1 MAEFRISRIRYT
13 WRNSWS
19 AATVY
24 NRDDVVRYGGST
36 WICQRQHTAGI
47 FAADQ
52 TYLANENDTQPT
64 PAWFKMT
71 DGYAWRGLWTTAP
84 TLYNPGD
91 LALQGGVIYLCVN
104 SHTSQVT
111 FDANIGDWAVYLS
124 ADNWRPVWTPAT
136 RYGIGDVVRYNGVI
150 YRCIVGHTSG
160 TTVQGLEIGNNDA
173 DDDSTG
179 ELWQVYYEGIE
190 YRGEWTTTTRYR
202 PNDLV
207 KYGGSV
213 LRCVTGH
220 VAGANITNANFVT
233 EFPGQN
239 FYDSWINTVYYA
251 IGDIVRHGG
260 YLYVASA
267 NNYASVSPSQDA
279 INWNI
284 LSKAVNFAGTW
295 SADVDYKIGDV
306 VRRGGNLY
314 IATADTTHD
323 GSSLDYL
330 DAGNW
335 EVITISQS
343 WRGSWTIGNTYSV
356 NDTVVYL
363 GNTYACNFEHT
374 AADFNLPGDNGSGFS
389 YWDLIL
395 QAGQQSGMSL
405 RGDLL
410 TYNLSRALQGDGSS
424 FGPAP
429 VAIGEENQLVIVNN
443 QNSVDYAFWG
453 DLARVK
459 YVSLDGVDDNA
470 DPERGASQFLPW
482 RTIRYACEQVDDG
495 FTGTT
500 TIKVPVGEFVEIT
513 PIIVPRNTVV
523 LGAELRSTTIRASG
537 PVAALTNYTP
547 VILAILS
554 RISGLAN
561 NVVRGLPVVKTDGNL
576 EDPVIPFTSVT
587 VNNSFDP
594 QQYLQVP
601 TVPPSF
607 DGFGQELTVPGPEIY
622 ESTTTVSVP
631 LTNFDTD
638 TIARITAII
647 NNMISYI
654 NFYVNST
661 GSNPTV
667 SGTNSLSTIASVLNV
682 ATALQ
687 QNKEFFQEEAVA
699 FVSANYS
706 TFSSISELT
715 RKFAGRFID
724 SLIYDIRYTGN
735 YKSLLEAR
743 YYRNHVLGCTE
754 TEDMFY
760 VRNST
765 GIRNCTLK
773 GLESSLNPPAAFDLY
788 QLPLGG
794 AYVSLDPGWGP
805 ADTRTW
811 INTRSP
817 YIQGVTTIG
826 TGCVGQ
832 KVDGSLH
839 NGGNRSIVSN
849 DFTQVLSD
857 GVGAWVTNNAR
868 AELVSVFSYY
878 CHIGYLAQD
887 GGIIRATNGNSSYG
901 TYGTIADGIDATEVP
916 AIARNYTRAQQA
928 IVAAAFAGD
937 FVDEIQ
943 ILEWSNAGQ
952 DYNSATAAFEGA
964 GIDADVVFEDFRD
977 DAVFEA
983 RILDANAGTAQIAQA
998 IGGGGYTLVQNNAQT
1013 GNATTITIATND
1025 PNSITEYLGMRIIL
1039 TSGAGTGQ
1047 YGYIAA
1053 YNNSTKV
1060 VTVYRE
1066 SDDQPG
1072 WDHVVPGKPLTIP
1085 LLTNTTYRIEPRVIF
1100 SAPAYEAQEIVVP
1113 TNTTWTDIIYG
1124 DTTESYS
1131 DIAVNESGTGTTIDV
1146 VAALATFNVVKQ
1158 GRNYTLTINN
1168 GGAGYQAGQLLTI
1181 DGDLIG
1187 GETPLN
1193 DLIILVTDVSDDS
1206 TNSILAAQ
1214 QKTYGT
1220 GEDNEAASGRFVAIS
1235 SGGSAALHSQ
1245 DGVEWN
1251 QFNMPTSGNWK
1262 CLATGRVTYPSLGNY
1277 QFVAIRQGSSIAA
1290 SSSNGIAWT
1299 TRAMPASRQWNS
1311 VIYGGGLFIAV
1322 ATDSNSAAYSLN
1334 GINWA
1339 NVTLPSGDS
1348 TLNEWTDI
1356 AYGKNTYVV
1365 LGNNGN
1371 TVATGT
1377 YNSTLDTWSW
1387 NIYTMDVIADS
1398 SSKGWVSI
1406 AYGNDRFVAISNTG
1420 DVAYSFDGITWLPAT
1435 MPSQDGSSDHNWKKI
1450 RYAQGVF
1457 FAIGDTGGRNIGDDP
1472 SGVPTNYAAQSADGL
1487 VWTARTLASSAE
1499 WVSVAFGN
1507 PYVDT
1512 RDSTVGKSTPMWIA
1526 IDNTEKFN
1534 KIQTGARALGRV
1546 TLSSGIIRSI
1556 KLWDPGSGY
1565 TEGPTCTLVDP
1576 NNGSDARVECR
1587 TADGVIGS
1595 TSWINRGLGYR
1606 TLSTTVTIT
1615 GNGFADVIP
1624 FGKFIVIN
1632 DLTSYPT
1639 LGANLVI
1646 AGLTGSYTLVSLEE
1660 LGQTDRGLAA
1670 RIRISPEIKVRD
1682 NLSHLNEIT
1691 IRTQFS
1697 QCRITGHDF
1706 LDIGTGNFEETNYP
1720 ELYSGFYTPAPENE
1734 VVELDRGRV
1743 FYTSTDQSGNFR
1755 TGELFAVEQA
1765 TGIVTISSDFF
1776 DLGGLSELRLGG
1788 IRVGGTGAVV
1798 REFSTDPLF
1807 TADSNNI
1814 VPTQRAIAAYLASRL
1829 SVGGS
1834 EIAVG
1839 SFIAGTI
1846 LIGPDRINNVAS
1858 LRIIVPVRAEF
1869 DGANSG
1875 ITGMMLAQ
1883 AMFKKSFR

>member
-13 WRNSWS
+13 WRNSWTT
-19 AATVY
+19 ATAY
-24 NRDDVVRYGGST
+24 NRDDVIRFGGAT
-36 WICQRQHTAGI
+36 WICQRQHTASA

-52 TYLANENDTQPT
+52 TYLANENDTAPS

-71 DGYAWRGLWTTAP
+71 DGYAWRATWAGT

-91 LALQGGVIYLCVN
+91 LALYGGVIYLCVT
-104 SHTSQVT
+104 SHTSSAT
-111 FDANIGDWAVYLS
+111 FVVGSSNWAVYLS
-124 ADNWRPVWTPAT
+124 ADNWRSTWVPAT
-136 RYGIGDVVRYNGVI
+136 RYGIGDVVRYNGIV
-150 YRCIVGHTSG
+150 YRCIVEHTSG
-160 TTVQGLEIGNNDA
+160 TAAQGLEVGNNDTQ
-173 DDDSTG
+173 DDSTG
-179 ELWQVYYEGIE
+179 ELWQVSYEGIA
-190 YRGEWTTTTRYR
+190 YVGEWTTATRYR

-213 LRCVTGH
+213 LRCVVGH
-220 VAGANITNANFVT
+220 VALANITNANFVT
-233 EFPGQN
+233 EFSGQN
-239 FYDSWINTVYYA
+239 FYNSWSGTVYYA
-251 IGDIVRHGG
+251 VGDIVRHGG
-260 YLYVASA
+260 YLYVAAA
-267 NNYASVSPSQDA
+267 NNYASISPAQDSV
-279 INWNI
+279 NWTV
-284 LSKAVNFAGTW
+284 LSKAVEFVGTW
-295 SADVDYKIGDV
+295 NADADYKIGDV

-330 DAGNW
+330 DAQNW
-335 EVITISQS
+335 QVVTTSQN
-343 WRGSWTIGNTYSV
+343 WRGPWDIGTSYSV
-356 NDTVVYL
+356 NDIVIYL
-363 GNTYACNFEHT
+363 GNTYACNFEHV
-374 AADFNLPGDNGSGFS
+374 AADQNLPGDNGSGFF

-410 TYNLSRALQGDGSS
+410 TYDLSRALQGDGSS
-424 FGPAP
+424 FGPASVP
-429 VAIGEENQLVIVNN
+429 VGLENQVVMAND

-453 DLARVK
+453 DLARVR
-459 YVSLDGVDDNA
+459 YVSSDGIDDTT
-470 DPERGASQFLPW
+470 DPERGTSQFLPW
-482 RTIRYACEQVDDG
+482 RTVRYACERVDDG
-495 FTGTT
+495 FAGNT
-500 TIKVPVGEFVEIT
+500 TIKVAVGEYVEIT

-523 LGAELRSTTIRASG
+523 LGAELRSTTIKAS
-537 PVAALTNYTP
+537 PPILSTADRPYTIAALN
-547 VILAILS
+547 
-554 RISGLAN
+554 RISGIVQAI
-561 NVVRGLPVVKTDGNL
+561 VAGTAISPAKSAGNIL
-576 EDPVIPFTSVT
+576 SQVILTEQAPAS
-587 VNNSFDP
+587 
-594 QQYLQVP
+594 Y
-601 TVPPSF
+601 VPPRY
-607 DGFGQELTVPGPEIY
+607 DQFGLEIFNTVTQTL
-622 ESTTTVSVP
+622 STSS
-631 LTNFDTD
+631 
-638 TIARITAII
+638 IAAIAI
-647 NNMISYI
+647 QAKIVNMISYI
-654 NFYVNST
+654 NFNINST
-661 GSNPTV
+661 GSDPELV
-667 SGTNSLSTIASVLNV
+667 GTN
-682 ATALQ
+682 TAITSAAYTNTLLALEA
-687 QNKEFFQEEAVA
+687 NKEFIAAEAVA
-699 FVSANYS
+699 FIQFVYPAYV
-706 TFSSISELT
+706 FDAELYKT
-715 RKFAGRFID
+715 NVRRWID
-724 SLIYDIRYTGN
+724 AWKYDIIYTGN

-743 YYRNHVLGCTE
+743 YYTNSVLGCTAY
-754 TEDMFY
+754 EDMFY

-773 GLESSLNPPAAFDLY
+773 GLDSTLSPPVAFDLY

-794 AYVSLDPGWGP
+794 SYVSLDPGWGP

-811 INTRSP
+811 IDSRSP

-832 KVDGSLH
+832 KVDGALH

-857 GVGAWVTNNAR
+857 GIGAWVLNNAR

-878 CHIGYLAQD
+878 AHIGYLAEN
-887 GGIIRATNGNSSYG
+887 GGIIRATNGNCSYG
-901 TYGTIADGIDATEVP
+901 AYGVISDGINSTETPV
-916 AIARNYTRAQQA
+916 IARNYTRAQQA

-943 ILEWSNAGQ
+943 ILEWTNAGQ
-952 DYNSATAAFEGA
+952 DYSSVTADFVGA
-964 GIDADVVFEDFRD
+964 GIDADVIFEDFRD

-983 RILDANAGTAQIAQA
+983 RLLDANAGTALISQA
-998 IGGGGYTLVQNNAQT
+998 IGGGGYILVQNNAQT
-1013 GNATTITIATND
+1013 GDATTITIASND
-1025 PNSITEYLGMRIIL
+1025 ANSITQYLGMRIII

-1047 YGYIAA
+1047 YGYITA
-1053 YNNSTKV
+1053 YNNVSKV
-1060 VTVYRE
+1060 VTVARE

-1100 SAPAYEAQEIVVP
+1100 AAPAYAAQEVISP
-1113 TNTTWTDIIYG
+1113 TNTLWKDIVYG
-1124 DTTESYS
+1124 ETTETYTN
-1131 DIAVNESGTGTTIDV
+1131 IAVNEAGTGTTLGTI
-1146 VAALATFNVVKQ
+1146 VAATATFNVVKH

-1168 GGAGYQAGQLLTI
+1168 GGAGYQTGQLLTI
-1181 DGDLIG
+1181 NGSLLG
-1187 GETPLN
+1187 GATPVN

-1220 GEDNEAASGRFVAIS
+1220 GEDNEAASGRFVAVS
-1235 SGGSAALHSQ
+1235 SGGSAALYSE

-1251 QFNMPTSGNWK
+1251 QFNMPTPGDWK
-1262 CLATGRVTYPSLGNY
+1262 CLAAGRVTYPAVGSY
-1277 QFVAIRQGSSIAA
+1277 QFVAIRQDSNVAA
-1290 SSSNGIAWT
+1290 SSPDGINWT
-1299 TRAMPASRQWNS
+1299 TRTMPASRLWNS
-1311 VIYGGGLFIAV
+1311 VIYGGGIFIAV

-1334 GINWA
+1334 GTSWTS
-1339 NVTLPSGDS
+1339 VTLPSGDS
-1348 TLNEWTDI
+1348 TLNEWTDV

-1371 TVATGT
+1371 SVAKGT
-1377 YNSTLDTWSW
+1377 YNSTLNTWSW
-1387 NIYTMDVIADS
+1387 SFYIMDVIADS
-1398 SSKGWVSI
+1398 SAKNWVSI

-1420 DVAYSFDGITWLPAT
+1420 DVAYSFTGEDWLPAT
-1435 MPSQDGSSDHNWKKI
+1435 MPSQDGSSAHNWKKI

-1457 FAIGDTGGRNIGDDP
+1457 FAIGDTGGRDVGADP
-1472 SGVPTNYAAQSADGL
+1472 AEVPSNYAAQSADGI
-1487 VWTARTLASSAE
+1487 VWTPRTLASTAE

-1507 PYVDT
+1507 PYIDA
-1512 RDSTVGKSTPMWIA
+1512 RDSTVGKNSPMWIA
-1526 IDNTEKFN
+1526 IDNTDKFN

-1546 TLSSGIIRSI
+1546 TLSSGIIRSV

-1565 TEGPTCTLVDP
+1565 TQGPTCTLVDP
-1576 NNGSDARVECR
+1576 NNGTEALVETR

-1606 TLSTTVTIT
+1606 TLSTTVTVT

-1632 DLTSYPT
+1632 DLTTYPT

-1646 AGLTGSYTLVSLEE
+1646 TGLTGSYTLVALEE
-1660 LGQTDRGLAA
+1660 IGPTDRGLAA
-1670 RIRISPEIKVRD
+1670 RIRITPEIKVRD
-1682 NLSHLNEIT
+1682 NLQHLTAIT
-1691 IRTQFS
+1691 IRSQFS

-1720 ELYSGFYTPAPENE
+1720 ELYAGFYTPAPENE

-1743 FYTSTDQSGNFR
+1743 FYSSTDQSGNFR
-1755 TGELFAVEQA
+1755 VGELFAVEQS

-1776 DLGGLSELRLGG
+1776 DLAGLSELRLGG

-1846 LIGPDRINNVAS
+1846 LVGPDRIGNVAN
-1858 LRIIVPVRAEF
+1858 LRVIVPVVAEF
-1869 DGANSG
+1869 NGAASG
-1875 ITGMMLAQ
+1875 ITGLMLAQ
-1883 AMFKKSFR
+1883 TMFYKSF

>member
-1 MAEFRISRIRYT
+1 
-13 WRNSWS
+13 
-19 AATVY
+19 VY
-24 NRDDVVRYGGST
+24 NRDDVIRYGGST
-36 WICQRQHTAGI
+36 WICQRQHTAGA

-52 TYLANENDTQPT
+52 TYLANENDTVPT
-64 PAWFKMT
+64 PAWLKMT
-71 DGYAWRGLWTTAP
+71 DGYAWRGAWVTP

-91 LALQGGVIYLCVN
+91 LALAGGVIYLCVT
-104 SHTSQVT
+104 SHTSQAT
-111 FDANIGDWAVYLS
+111 FDASLANWAVYLS
-124 ADNWRPVWTPAT
+124 ADNWRAAWAPAT
-136 RYGIGDVVRYNGVI
+136 RYSIGDVIRYNGIV
-150 YRCIVGHTSG
+150 YRCIVGHTSS
-160 TTVQGLEIGNNDA
+160 TTALGLEVGNNDTQ
-173 DDDSTG
+173 DDSTG
-179 ELWQVYYEGIE
+179 ELWQVYYEGIQ
-190 YRGEWTTTTRYR
+190 YVGEWTTATRYR
-202 PNDLV
+202 LNDLV

-213 LRCVTGH
+213 LRCVVGH
-220 VAGANITNANFVT
+220 VAGGSITNANFVT
-233 EFPGQN
+233 EFSGQN
-239 FYDSWINTVYYA
+239 FYNSWTNAVYYA
-251 IGDIVRHGG
+251 VGDIVRHGG
-260 YLYVASA
+260 YLYAAAA
-267 NNYASVSPSQDA
+267 NNYASVSPSEDSV
-279 INWNI
+279 NWTV
-284 LSKAVNFAGTW
+284 LSKAVDFVGTW
-295 SADVDYKIGDV
+295 NADIDYKTGDV

-314 IATADTTHD
+314 VATADTTND

-335 EVITISQS
+335 ELVTTAQS
-343 WRGSWTIGNTYSV
+343 WRSSWTTGSTYSI
-356 NDTVVYL
+356 NDIVIYL

-374 AADFNLPGDNGSGFS
+374 ATDQNSPGDNGSGFF
-389 YWDLIL
+389 YWDLVL

-410 TYNLSRALQGDGSS
+410 TFDLSRTLQGDGSS
-424 FGPAP
+424 FGPAAVP
-429 VAIGEENQLVIVNN
+429 IGTEDQLVIVNE
-443 QNSVDYAFWG
+443 QGSVDYAFWG
-453 DLARVK
+453 DLARVR
-459 YVSLDGVDDNA
+459 YVSLDGVDDNTDA
-470 DPERGASQFLPW
+470 ERGTSQFLPW

-495 FTGTT
+495 FDGNT
-500 TIKVPVGEFVEIT
+500 TIKVAVGEYVEVT

-523 LGAELRSTTIRASG
+523 IGAELRSTTIKPAPADQTLSTDASKMTAVLG
-537 PVAALTNYTP
+537 
-547 VILAILS
+547 
-554 RISGLAN
+554 RISSLVSNVIQGLA
-561 NVVRGLPVVKTDGNL
+561 VSKATGNP
-576 EDPVIPFTSVT
+576 ENPVIPSQTVVVGTSFVPPIYQQ
-587 VNNSFDP
+587 VSFDP
-594 QQYLQVP
+594 PQYDI
-601 TVPPSF
+601 T
-607 DGFGQELTVPGPEIY
+607 GNEI
-622 ESTTTVSVP
+622 
-631 LTNFDTD
+631 LTNGDEIFASTS
-638 TIARITAII
+638 TISQQLSVDSFTIGRVVAII
-647 NNMISYI
+647 ANMISYI

-661 GSNPTV
+661 GSNPSITG
-667 SGTNSLSTIASVLNV
+667 SNTLNSTAAVLNV
-682 ATALQ
+682 ATALE
-687 QNKEFFQEEAVA
+687 QNKRFFQEEAVA
-699 FVSANYS
+699 FIIANYP
-706 TFSSISELT
+706 TYAFDSELT
-715 RKFAGRFID
+715 RDFIGRYID
-724 SLIYDIRYTGN
+724 ALQYDVRYTGN

-743 YYRNHVLGCTE
+743 YYRNAVLGCTD

-760 VRNST
+760 VRNGT

-773 GLESSLNPPAAFDLY
+773 GIESTLNPAVAFDLY

-832 KVDGSLH
+832 KVDGALH

-857 GVGAWVTNNAR
+857 GIGAWVLNNAR

-878 CHIGYLAQD
+878 AHIGYLAQD

-901 TYGTIADGIDATEVP
+901 TYGVIADGIDATETPV
-916 AIARNYTRAQQA
+916 IARNYTRAQQA

-943 ILEWSNAGQ
+943 ILEWTNAGQ
-952 DYNSATAAFEGA
+952 DYSNLTAAFVGA

-983 RILDANAGTAQIAQA
+983 RVTDANAGTANVAQA

-1013 GNATTITIATND
+1013 GDATTITIATND

-1047 YGYIAA
+1047 YGYITA
-1053 YNNSTKV
+1053 YDNVTKL

-1100 SAPAYEAQEIVVP
+1100 SAPAYAAQEIVVP
-1113 TNTTWTDIIYG
+1113 TSTTWTDIIYG
-1124 DTTESYS
+1124 DTTESYT

-1146 VAALATFNVVKQ
+1146 VAALATFDVVKQ
-1158 GRNYTLTINN
+1158 GRDYSITVNN
-1168 GGAGYQAGQLLTI
+1168 GGAGYQSGQLLTI

-1187 GETPLN
+1187 GATPLN

-1220 GEDNEAASGRFVAIS
+1220 GEDNEAASGRFVAVS
-1235 SGGSAALHSQ
+1235 SGGSAALYSE
-1245 DGVEWN
+1245 DGINWTS
-1251 QFNMPTSGNWK
+1251 FNMPSAGDWK
-1262 CLATGRVTYPSLGNY
+1262 CLAAGRVTYPAVGNHI
-1277 QFVAIRQGSSIAA
+1277 FVAIRTGSSVAA
-1290 SSSNGIAWT
+1290 SSTNGINWT
-1299 TRAMPASRQWNS
+1299 TRSMPASRSWKS
-1311 VIYGGGLFIAV
+1311 CIYGGGLFLAIAS
-1322 ATDSNSAAYSLN
+1322 DSNSAAYSLN
-1334 GINWA
+1334 GTSWTTT
-1339 NVTLPSGDS
+1339 VLPGFGDS
-1348 TLNEWTDI
+1348 TLNEWIDV

-1365 LGNNGN
+1365 LANSGNNVMVGS
-1371 TVATGT
+1371 
-1377 YNSTLDTWSW
+1377 YNSTLNTWSW
-1387 NIYTMDVIADS
+1387 TGQIMDVIADS
-1398 SSKGWVSI
+1398 SAKDWVSI
-1406 AYGNDRFVAISNTG
+1406 AYGNDRFVAISSTG
-1420 DVAYSFDGITWLPAT
+1420 DVAYSFNGSDWLPAT
-1435 MPSQDGSSDHNWKKI
+1435 MPSQDGSTAHNWKKI

-1457 FAIGDTGGRNIGDDP
+1457 FAIGDTGARDVAGDITVGP
-1472 SGVPTNYAAQSADGL
+1472 SNYAAQSADGV
-1487 VWTARTLASSAE
+1487 VWTARTLASSKE
-1499 WVSVAFGN
+1499 WVSIAFGN
-1507 PYVDT
+1507 PYVDA

-1526 IDNTEKFN
+1526 IDNTDKFN
-1534 KIQTGARALGRV
+1534 KIQTGARAMGRV
-1546 TLSSGIIRSI
+1546 TLSSGIIRSV

-1565 TEGPTCTLVDP
+1565 TEGPTCTFVDP
-1576 NNGSDARVECR
+1576 NNGTEAVIEAR

-1606 TLSTTVTIT
+1606 TLSTSVTVT
-1615 GNGFADVIP
+1615 GNGFADVVP
-1624 FGKFIVIN
+1624 SGKFIVIN
-1632 DLTSYPT
+1632 DLLVYPGP
-1639 LGANLVI
+1639 GANLEI
-1646 AGLTGSYTLVSLEE
+1646 AGLTGSYTLVAIEE
-1660 LGQTDRGLAA
+1660 IGPTDRGLAA
-1670 RIRISPEIKVRD
+1670 RIRVSPEIKVRD
-1682 NLSHLNEIT
+1682 NLQHLTEIT

-1734 VVELDRGRV
+1734 VVEQDRGRV
-1743 FYTSTDQSGNFR
+1743 FYTSTDQNGNFR

-1814 VPTQRAIAAYLASRL
+1814 VPTQRAIKAYLASRL
-1829 SVGGS
+1829 SIGGS

-1839 SFIAGTI
+1839 SFIAGTV
-1846 LIGPDRINNVAS
+1846 LVGPDRFNSTAGI
-1858 LRIIVPVRAEF
+1858 RIIVPVRAEF

-1875 ITGMMLAQ
+1875 ISGMMLAQ
-1883 AMFKKSFR
+1883 NMFYRSFK

>member
-19 AATVY
+19 TATVY
-24 NRDDVVRYGGST
+24 NRDDVIRYGGST
-36 WICQRQHTAGI
+36 WICQRQHTAGA
-47 FAADQ
+47 FSADQ
-52 TYLANENDTQPT
+52 TYLANENDTTPS

-71 DGYAWRGLWTTAP
+71 DGYAWRAVWTTT

-91 LALQGGVIYLCVN
+91 LALYGGVIYLCVT
-104 SHTSQVT
+104 SHTSVAT
-111 FDANIGDWAVYLS
+111 FNASSVNWAVYLS
-124 ADNWRPVWTPAT
+124 ADNWSSAWAPAT
-136 RYGIGDVVRYNGVI
+136 RYGIGDVARYNGIV
-150 YRCIVGHTSG
+150 YRCIVEHTSG
-160 TTVQGLEIGNNDA
+160 TTTQGMEIGNNDTQ
-173 DDDSTG
+173 DDSTG

-190 YRGEWTTTTRYR
+190 YVGEWTTATRYR
-202 PNDLV
+202 LNDLV

-213 LRCVTGH
+213 LRCVVGH

-233 EFPGQN
+233 EFLGQN
-239 FYDSWINTVYYA
+239 FYDAWVNTVYYA
-251 IGDIVRHGG
+251 VGDIVRHGG

-267 NNYASVSPSQDA
+267 NNYASVSPSEDTT
-279 INWNI
+279 NWNI
-284 LSKAVNFAGTW
+284 LSKAVNFVGTW
-295 SADVDYKIGDV
+295 SADVDYKTGDV

-330 DAGNW
+330 DIQNW
-335 EVITISQS
+335 DLVTVAQS
-343 WRGSWTIGNTYSV
+343 WRNAWATGNTYSV
-356 NDTVVYL
+356 NDVVIYL
-363 GNTYACNFEHT
+363 GNTYTCNLEHIAT
-374 AADFNLPGDNGSGFS
+374 SSNFPGDNGSGFF

-395 QAGQQSGMSL
+395 QAGQQAGMNL

-410 TYNLSRALQGDGSS
+410 TYNLSGALQGDGSS
-424 FGPAP
+424 FGPTRVP
-429 VAIGEENQLVIVNN
+429 VGLENQLVIVND

-453 DLARVK
+453 DLARVR
-459 YVSLDGVDDNA
+459 YVDLSGVDDNT
-470 DPERGASQFLPW
+470 DPERGTSSSLPW
-482 RTIRYACEQVDDG
+482 RTIRYACEQMDDG

-500 TIKVPVGEFVEIT
+500 TIKVSVGEFLEIT
-513 PIIVPRNTVV
+513 PIIIPRNTVV

-537 PVAALTNYTP
+537 PVAAVANYTP
-547 VILAILS
+547 VMLAVLS
-554 RISGLAN
+554 RISQLVN
-561 NVVRGLPVVKTDGNL
+561 NIVRGLPVVKTTGNT
-576 EDPVIPFTSVT
+576 EDPVIPFTSQVIT
-587 VNNSFDP
+587 TSFDP
-594 QQYLQVP
+594 PQYVPVP

-622 ESTTTVSVP
+622 ESTTTISVP
-631 LTNFDTD
+631 LTGFDTD
-638 TIARITAII
+638 TIARIVVMI
-647 NNMISYI
+647 NNMLGYI
-654 NFYVNST
+654 NFFVNST
-661 GSNPTV
+661 GTNPTI
-667 SGTNSLSTIASVLNV
+667 SGTNSVATTAAVLNV

-687 QNKEFFQEEAVA
+687 QNKAFFQAEAAA
-699 FVSANYS
+699 FVSVNYP
-706 TFSSISELT
+706 TFSSSSELT
-715 RKFAGRFID
+715 RMFAGRFID
-724 SLIYDIRYTGN
+724 AFTYDVRYAGN

-743 YYRNHVLGCTE
+743 YYRNYVLGCTE

-760 VRNST
+760 VRNAT
-765 GIRNCTLK
+765 GVRNCTLK
-773 GLESSLNPPAAFDLY
+773 GLDSTLNPPAAFDLY

-794 AYVSLDPGWGP
+794 AYVSLDPGWGT

-811 INTRSP
+811 IDSRSP

-839 NGGNRSIVSN
+839 GGGNRSIVSN

-857 GVGAWVTNNAR
+857 GIGAWVTNNAR

-878 CHIGYLAQD
+878 AHIGYLAQD

-901 TYGTIADGIDATEVP
+901 TYGVISDGIDATEVP
-916 AIARNYTRAQQA
+916 QVARNYTRAQQA

-943 ILEWSNAGQ
+943 ILEWTNAGQ
-952 DYNSATAAFEGA
+952 DYSSVTAEFVGA
-964 GIDADVVFEDFRD
+964 GINADVVFEDFRD

-983 RILDANAGTAQIAQA
+983 RILDANAGTASIAQA

-1013 GNATTITIATND
+1013 GTATTITLATND

-1047 YGYIAA
+1047 YGYITA
-1053 YNNSTKV
+1053 YNNTTKV
-1060 VTVYRE
+1060 VTVARE

-1072 WDHVVPGKPLTIP
+1072 WDHVVPGKALTIP

-1100 SAPAYEAQEIVVP
+1100 SAPQYTAQEIIVP
-1113 TNTTWTDIIYG
+1113 TNTLWKDIVYG

-1131 DIAVNESGTGTTIDV
+1131 NISVNEPGTGTTIDV
-1146 VAALATFNVVKQ
+1146 VAALATFNVVKH

-1168 GGAGYQAGQLLTI
+1168 PGAGYQAGQLLTI

-1206 TNSILAAQ
+1206 TNSILDAQ

-1235 SGGSAALHSQ
+1235 SGGSAALYSQ
-1245 DGVEWN
+1245 DGVEWT
-1251 QFNMPTSGNWK
+1251 QFNMPTSGEWK
-1262 CLATGRVTYPSLGNY
+1262 CLAAGRVTYPTVGNY
-1277 QFVAIRQGSSIAA
+1277 QFVAIRQGSDIAA
-1290 SSSNGIAWT
+1290 SSSDGINWT
-1299 TRAMPASRQWNS
+1299 TRVMPASRQWNS

-1334 GINWA
+1334 GLSWA

-1348 TLNEWTDI
+1348 TINEWTDI

-1371 TVATGT
+1371 TVARGT
-1377 YNSTLDTWSW
+1377 YNSTLNTWSW
-1387 NIYTMDVIADS
+1387 SFYIMDVIADS
-1398 SSKGWVSI
+1398 SAKGWVSI
-1406 AYGNDRFVAISNTG
+1406 AYGNDRFVAISSTG
-1420 DVAYSFDGITWLPAT
+1420 DVGYSFDGTTWLPAT
-1435 MPSQDGSSDHNWKKI
+1435 MPSQDGSTAHNWKKI

-1457 FAIGDTGGRNIGDDP
+1457 FAIGDTGGRDIGADP
-1472 SGVPTNYAAQSADGL
+1472 SVVPTNYAAQSADGL
-1487 VWTARTLASSAE
+1487 VWTSRTLASSAE

-1507 PYVDT
+1507 PHVDA

-1526 IDNTEKFN
+1526 IDNTNVFN

-1546 TLSSGIIRSI
+1546 TLSSGIIRSV

-1565 TEGPTCTLVDP
+1565 TEGPTCTFVDP
-1576 NNGSDARVECR
+1576 NNGTNAVIESR

-1606 TLSTTVTIT
+1606 TLSTVVTVA

-1624 FGKFIVIN
+1624 FGKNIVLN
-1632 DLTSYPT
+1632 DLTVYPT

-1660 LGQTDRGLAA
+1660 LGPTDRGLAA

-1682 NLSHLNEIT
+1682 NLSHLQEIT

-1706 LDIGTGNFEETNYP
+1706 LDVGTGNFEETNYP
-1720 ELYSGFYTPAPENE
+1720 ELYAGFYTPAPENE
-1734 VVELDRGRV
+1734 VAELDRGRV

-1765 TGIVTISSDFF
+1765 TGVVTISSDFF
-1776 DLGGLSELRLGG
+1776 DLGGLSELKLGG

-1814 VPTQRAIAAYLASRL
+1814 VPTQRAISSYLASRL

-1846 LIGPDRINNVAS
+1846 LVGPDRINNVAG

-1869 DGANSG
+1869 DGPNSG
-1875 ITGMMLAQ
+1875 VTGMMLAQ